1 MDFTA
6 GSFWDETI
14 CCFFGS
20 QPDIMKHTMLRGD
33 NKKIPSAA
41 TEIEIKVLE
50 INRADVE
57 VRLSALGAKKVFDG
71 EIHALYFDL
80 PGQRLK
86 RSGLTLR
93 LRMEGRKA
101 VLTLKTDIRNAA
113 AKERKEL
120 QTEINDFSVMR
131 QILET
136 MGFSAWLVMKKHRTS
151 YALPD
156 AHVEIDR
163 YQDDFS
169 YIPEFL
175 EIEGRD
181 TLAVYRVAETLGFR
195 TDDCKP
201 WDAVELAA
209 YYRNRSRIP

>member
-1 MDFTA
+1 MF
-6 GSFWDETI
+6 
-14 CCFFGS
+14 
-20 QPDIMKHTMLRGD
+20 HGD
-33 NKKIPSAA
+33 NEKLPSAA
-41 TEIEIKVLE
+41 TEIEVKVLE

-57 VRLSALGAKKVFDG
+57 TRLGTLGAKKVFDG
-71 EIHALYFDL
+71 TIHALYYDL
-80 PGQRLK
+80 PDQHLK

-93 LRMEGRKA
+93 IRTEGGKA
-101 VLTLKTDIRNAA
+101 VLTLKTDVPNAA
-113 AKERKEL
+113 VKEREEL
-120 QTEINDFSVMR
+120 QTEIDDFSVMR

-163 YQDDFS
+163 YEDDFS

-175 EIEGRD
+175 EIEGSD
-181 TLAVYRVAETLGFR
+181 TPAVYRVAEALGFR

-201 WDAVELAA
+201 WDAVELAT
-209 YYRNRSRIP
+209 YYRGRSSMI

>member
-1 MDFTA
+1 MNINMCRA
-6 GSFWDETI
+6 
-14 CCFFGS
+14 
-20 QPDIMKHTMLRGD
+20 D
-33 NKKIPSAA
+33 NEKMPFPA
-41 TEIEIKVLE
+41 TEIEVKVLE

-57 VRLSALGAKKVFDG
+57 ARLSALGAKMVFVG
-71 EIHALYFDL
+71 NIHALYYDFPD
-80 PGQRLK
+80 QRLK

-101 VLTLKTDIRNAA
+101 VLTLKTDISNAA
-113 AKERKEL
+113 AKEREEL
-120 QTEINDFSVMR
+120 QTEINDFAVMQ

-151 YALPD
+151 YELPD

-175 EIEGRD
+175 EIEGKD
-181 TLAVYRVAETLGFR
+181 THAVYRVAEALGFR
-195 TDDCKP
+195 THDCKP

-209 YYRNRSRIP
+209 YYRDRNRMP

>member
-1 MDFTA
+1 MNNA
-6 GSFWDETI
+6 
-14 CCFFGS
+14 
-20 QPDIMKHTMLRGD
+20 MYRGD
-33 NKKIPSAA
+33 NDKISSAA
-41 TEIEIKVLE
+41 AEIEIKVLE

-57 VRLSALGAKKVFDG
+57 ARLSALGAKMVFDG
-71 EIHALYFDL
+71 KIHALYYDL
-80 PGQRLK
+80 PDQRLK

-93 LRMEGRKA
+93 LRMEGRRA
-101 VLTLKTDIRNAA
+101 VLTLKRDVSNAA
-113 AKERKEL
+113 AKEREEL
-120 QTEINDFSVMR
+120 QTDIDDFTVMR

-151 YALPD
+151 YELPD

-175 EIEGRD
+175 EIEGKD
-181 TLAVYRVAETLGFR
+181 THAVYRVAKALGFGSH
-195 TDDCKP
+195 DCKP

-209 YYRNRSRIP
+209 YYRDRNRMP

>member
-1 MDFTA
+1 MNN
-6 GSFWDETI
+6 
-14 CCFFGS
+14 
-20 QPDIMKHTMLRGD
+20 TMYGGD
-33 NKKIPSAA
+33 NEKMPSAA
-41 TEIEIKVLE
+41 TEIEVKVLE

-57 VRLSALGAKKVFDG
+57 ARLRALGAKMVFDG
-71 EIHALYFDL
+71 RIHALYYDL
-80 PGQRLK
+80 PDQHLK

-101 VLTLKTDIRNAA
+101 VLTLKTDISNAA
-113 AKERKEL
+113 AKERQEL
-120 QTEINDFSVMR
+120 QTEINDFAVMQ
-131 QILET
+131 QILEN

-151 YALPD
+151 YELPD

-175 EIEGRD
+175 EIEGKD
-181 TLAVYRVAETLGFR
+181 THTVYRVAEALGFR
-195 TDDCKP
+195 THDCKP

-209 YYRNRSRIP
+209 YYRDRNRMP

>member
-1 MDFTA
+1 MY
-6 GSFWDETI
+6 
-14 CCFFGS
+14 
-20 QPDIMKHTMLRGD
+20 RGD
-33 NKKIPSAA
+33 KEKMPSAA
-41 TEIEIKVLE
+41 TEIEVKILE

-57 VRLSALGAKKVFDG
+57 ARLSALGAKKVFDG
-71 EIHALYFDL
+71 KIHALYFDL
-80 PGQRLK
+80 PDQHLK

-101 VLTLKTDIRNAA
+101 VLTLKKDISNAA
-113 AKERKEL
+113 AKEREEF
-120 QTEINDFSVMR
+120 QTEINNFTVMR
-131 QILET
+131 QILEA

-156 AHVEIDR
+156 AHVEVDQ

-175 EIEGRD
+175 EIEGSD
-181 TLAVYRVAETLGFR
+181 THAVYRIAETLGFR

-209 YYRNRSRIP
+209 YYRDRNRMP